1 MRKRRGGGRPKER
14 RRERKVVMRHRRP
27 PSLPPSLTDSLT
39 FKYAHSASASP
50 VAVTVIGGYGY
61 DHYGRSPFQART
73 ILLTWGIFT
82 ISGNGSGFDRCSDD
96 LLLFYFLFGCNAA
109 PVRREG
115 VRAGSGRVSE
125 GELYSFRQ
133 KPQKSCLSRRRDCSA
148 IVTHYDTG

>member
-1 MRKRRGGGRPKER
+1 
-14 RRERKVVMRHRRP
+14 MRHRR
-27 PSLPPSLTDSLT
+27 PPSLTDSLT

-50 VAVTVIGGYGY
+50 VAVVVVIGGYGY

-82 ISGNGSGFDRCSDD
+82 ISGNGSGFDRRSDD

-125 GELYSFRQ
+125 GELYGFRQ